1 MSLLVPR
8 LSQFAILLLSD
19 ENSSDLNLNYGTT
32 FFGLFNGMR
41 PYDEVKPGGYVYASN
56 TLANRSDLD
65 TVLLNAGVIIFNK
78 YSTIAAFAN
87 NPKIRSSYDCVVLN
101 STSADRLS
109 ELYKT
114 ANFTLRLVE
123 DKGIPSHLL
132 PLISSYVSRT
142 SIDFTNIPT
151 INPPTKPI
159 SDFLSIES
167 DVLQDSHIYQ
177 FDQDAIQAHLFANH
191 RERVPTFKLL
201 VSMYDVIN
209 GRSMLCGY
217 CAELAIRIRLVIQD
231 EDPSKDEEIL
241 LLWDKTIKGH
251 RDAHDFKTVT
261 VPKLSPR
268 LIESDDPIEL
278 LPLPESSV
286 QDSSAHPELLT
297 AFEAIKHALPTDVK
311 VALSRGTPNKST
323 WAGVS
328 AILSGDRIGAISSS
342 IALYFP
348 GHAITRNDQ
357 KWNAFVEVFR
367 PISTGL
373 YNVEPLRSKPYPEEE
388 LGDLFH
394 QLKAIF
400 GKRAM
405 TPETHAPSSPSSASN
420 VEKTV
425 PFWLIIQSRRG
436 TKWLV
441 QTNTGAQVT
450 PAWDLNVSPSQLV
463 HDTDS
468 FPSYKDYLK
477 QVFFGAPASFV
488 LDACL

>member
-1 MSLLVPR
+1 MSLLVPK
-8 LSQFAILLLSD
+8 LAQFAILLLSD
-19 ENSSDLNLNYGTT
+19 ENSNDLSANYGTT

-41 PYDEVKPGGYVYASN
+41 PYDEIKPGGYVYASS

-65 TVLLNAGVIIFNK
+65 IVLLNAGVIVFNK
-78 YSTIAAFAN
+78 YSTIASFAN
-87 NPKIRSSYDCVVLN
+87 NPKIRASYDCVVLN

-109 ELYKT
+109 ELHKT

-123 DKGIPSHLL
+123 DRGIPSHLL

-159 SDFLSIES
+159 SDFLALEP
-167 DVLQDSHIYQ
+167 DVMQDSNIYQ
-177 FDQDAIQAHLFANH
+177 FDQDAIQAHLLATH
-191 RERVPTFKLL
+191 REKVQTFKLL

-209 GRSMLCGY
+209 SRSMLCGY
-217 CAELAIRIRLVIQD
+217 CAELAFRIRLVTRD
-231 EDPSKDEEIL
+231 EDPSEDEGIL
-241 LLWDKTIKGH
+241 LLWDKTVQGH
-251 RDAHDFKTVT
+251 RDAHDWETIGT
-261 VPKLSPR
+261 HKLSPR
-268 LIESDDPIEL
+268 SIDGDDPIEI
-278 LPLPESSV
+278 LPMPDPSV
-286 QDSSAHPELLT
+286 QDSSIHPELCT
-297 AFEAIKHALPTDVK
+297 ALEAIKHALPANVK

-328 AILSGDRIGAISSS
+328 AILSGDRIGAISPSVA
-342 IALYFP
+342 IYFP

-394 QLKAIF
+394 KLKSAF
-400 GKRAM
+400 GK
-405 TPETHAPSSPSSASN
+405 HALQSELPPPNAASPAPHI
-420 VEKTV
+420 EKTV

-436 TKWLV
+436 SKWLV

-463 HDTDS
+463 HDTDA

-477 QVFFGAPASFV
+477 QVFFGAPASYV